1 MIQLKPREQRQP
13 VGYGAEFLGTERS
26 ISATAGLARS
36 NGTTSNSSSGESF
49 VDPTSFF
56 KHAIRRKALC
66 GRPLL
71 ELLISDGDDFG
82 IPPLRL
88 VPGRYLEQLGRFP
101 RSDEKEMVCSAV
113 SVPLRPSHPTP
124 KELLGSNTSFGV
136 TFVRCVFTAR
146 IEIQI
151 PCDF

>member
-1 MIQLKPREQRQP
+1 MNQLKPREQRQP
-13 VGYGAEFLGTERS
+13 VGYGAEFLGTGRS
-26 ISATAGLARS
+26 IAGTASLARS
-36 NGTTSNSSSGESF
+36 NGTTSNSGDSF

-101 RSDEKEMVCSAV
+101 RSDEHEMVCSAV
-113 SVPLRPSHPTP
+113 SVPLRPSHPTS

-136 TFVRCVFTAR
+136 TFVRCVFHS
-146 IEIQI
+146 
-151 PCDF
+151 FH